1 MLPKSPRRH
10 NMHLCFP
17 EKKCSFVCRQRRGIK
32 KSPTIPRKSVIS
44 PDGISGSH
52 LAQADMKEKESEAS
66 IVVTTPMVMLLRFRF
81 FDLKAIFNRLNG
93 WYITLGCS
101 IKSASFLSV
110 FLIIMFVWE
119 LIQWTICNLCA
130 LLFTFFHLYWKQ
142 ISKTCMTSHKKR
154 DHLWLHQRWPL
165 FIPRETLIQSLPDFT
180 LEFLCMARNNLTRI
194 VSYLRKAMT
203 KLCIKILVESDS
215 AIESAFP

>member
-52 LAQADMKEKESEAS
+52 LAQADMKVKESEAS

-81 FDLKAIFNRLNG
+81 LDLKAIFNRLNG
-93 WYITLGCS
+93 
-101 IKSASFLSV
+101 
-110 FLIIMFVWE
+110 
-119 LIQWTICNLCA
+119 
-130 LLFTFFHLYWKQ
+130 
-142 ISKTCMTSHKKR
+142 
-154 DHLWLHQRWPL
+154 
-165 FIPRETLIQSLPDFT
+165 
-180 LEFLCMARNNLTRI
+180 
-194 VSYLRKAMT
+194 
-203 KLCIKILVESDS
+203 
-215 AIESAFP
+215 